1 MSKTEITTP
10 EGTPEIISAR
20 TFAAPAELVFRAYT
34 EPELL
39 KRWLGPSQYEIVVH
53 EWELRHGGR
62 WRFAHVGA
70 DGAEFAF
77 HGVFHNEPSVESGIV
92 QTWEFEG
99 AAGHVSLESAKFV
112 ETDGGTQVRGI
123 AVYQSVADRDALLAS
138 GMEGG
143 MNESYD
149 RLETL
154 LAELSQ
160 A

>member
-1 MSKTEITTP
+1 M
-10 EGTPEIISAR
+10 
-20 TFAAPAELVFRAYT
+20 
-34 EPELL
+34 
-39 KRWLGPSQYEIVVH
+39 
-53 EWELRHGGR
+53 
-62 WRFAHVGA
+62 
-70 DGAEFAF
+70 
-77 HGVFHNEPSVESGIV
+77 ESGIV

-99 AAGHVSLESAKFV
+99 PPGHVSLGSATFV
-112 ETDGGTQVRGI
+112 ETDGATQVRGV
-123 AVYQSVADRDALLAS
+123 AVYQSVAARDALLAS